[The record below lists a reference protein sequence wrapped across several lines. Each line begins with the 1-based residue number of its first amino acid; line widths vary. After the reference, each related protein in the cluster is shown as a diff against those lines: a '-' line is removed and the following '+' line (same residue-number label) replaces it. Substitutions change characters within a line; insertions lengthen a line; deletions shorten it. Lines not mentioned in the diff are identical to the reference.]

1 MPRTVGE
8 IAAAIGAQLVGGATV
23 RGDSATPITGLAPI
37 HSAAVGHLTHL
48 SGRGYRRFLAATG
61 AAAVLLRAEDAP
73 DCKAVAVVVENP
85 YLAFARASQLF
96 APRRQASPG
105 VAAGAEV
112 HALATVDPS
121 ASVAAGAVIGARASV
136 GRDVRIGPG
145 VVVGEAAVIGAE
157 TVVHANAA
165 LYPGVRVGARCVIH
179 AQAVIGADG
188 FGFTPD
194 ESGALQPIA
203 QLGGVVLGDDV
214 VVGAG
219 TTIDRGTLADTVIG
233 DGVKMD
239 NQVQVGHNCEIG
251 AHTVLCGRVGLA
263 GSTRVGRHCV
273 FGGGAGVAGD
283 QPISICDGVRVGTV
297 TTITRS
303 IDRPG
308 VYLGAVLHDSARRWK
323 RTALRL
329 GQLDEFAK
337 RLARLEAGVGR
348 RGEAGSGETGEG
360 GAA

>member
-1 MPRTVGE
+1 MPRTVDE
-8 IAAAIGAQLVGGATV
+8 IAAAIGARLVGGATV
-23 RGDSATPITGLAPI
+23 RGDGATPITGLAPI
-37 HSAAVGHLTHL
+37 DKADAGHLTHL
-48 SGRGYRRFLAATG
+48 SGRSYRRHLATTG

-73 DCKAVAVVVENP
+73 DCKAVAVVVANP

-96 APRRQASPG
+96 APRCQAPAG
-105 VAAGAEV
+105 LAAGAHV
-112 HALATVDPS
+112 HARAVVHPS
-121 ASVAAGAVIGARASV
+121 ASIAAGAVIAERAV
-136 GRDVRIGPG
+136 VDRDVRIGPG
-145 VVVGEAAVIGAE
+145 VVVGEGTVVGAE

-194 ESGALQPIA
+194 ENGALQPIA

-219 TTIDRGTLADTVIG
+219 TTIDCGTLTDTVIG

-273 FGGGAGVAGD
+273 FGGGAGVAGE
-283 QPISICDGVRVGTV
+283 QPISICDGVQVGTV

-308 VYLGAVLHDSARRWK
+308 VYLGTVLHDTARRWK

-337 RLARLEAGVGR
+337 RLARLEARVVGPV
-348 RGEAGSGETGEG
+348 AGEG
-360 GAA
+360 GEGAAR

>member
-1 MPRTVGE
+1 MF
-8 IAAAIGAQLVGGATV
+8 A
-23 RGDSATPITGLAPI
+23 SA
-37 HSAAVGHLTHL
+37 
-48 SGRGYRRFLAATG
+48 
-61 AAAVLLRAEDAP
+61 
-73 DCKAVAVVVENP
+73 
-85 YLAFARASQLF
+85 
-96 APRRQASPG
+96 
-105 VAAGAEV
+105 
-112 HALATVDPS
+112 
-121 ASVAAGAVIGARASV
+121 
-136 GRDVRIGPG
+136 PG

-157 TVVHANAA
+157 TAVHANAA
-165 LYPGVRVGARCVIH
+165 LYPGVRVGVRCVIH

-308 VYLGAVLHDSARRWK
+308 VYLGAVAARQRP
-323 RTALRL
+323 A
-329 GQLDEFAK
+329 
-337 RLARLEAGVGR
+337 LEAHRVASRPAGR
-348 RGEAGSGETGEG
+348 VRQTA
-360 GAA
+360 GAARGRGWTPRRSWER